1 MDKIIEGF
9 KKIFNSNNSRKR
21 NIENLI
27 IFLVGLIIIIV
38 ASGYIFNKE
47 DEVIVTYNETDIF
60 DPDVFENKLNKILS
74 NIEGAGNVSVM
85 ISYKTGVE
93 NVPLLNTKDNSTVTE
108 ETSGTSVKKIQQ
120 GQLET
125 SIIFNQENNGSKEPY
140 ISKTLMPQVEGVIVT
155 CDGGGNAKVK
165 SDVIKAV
172 GAVTGVSEDKIQVF
186 QKSVKKR

>member
-9 KKIFNSNNSRKR
+9 KKIFSSNNSRKR

-38 ASGYIFNKE
+38 SSGYIFSKE
-47 DEVIVTYNETDIF
+47 DENVVTYNKTDIF
-60 DPDVFENKLNKILS
+60 DPNVFENKLNKILS

-93 NVPLLNTKDNSTVTE
+93 NIPLLNTKDNSTITE

-120 GQLET
+120 GQVET
-125 SIIFNQENNGSKEPY
+125 DIIFNQENNGRKEPY

-155 CDGGGNAKVK
+155 CDGGGVSTVK
-165 SDVIKAV
+165 NNIIKAV
-172 GAVTGVSEDKIQVF
+172 QAVTGVTEDKIQVF
-186 QKSVKKR
+186 QKKVR